1 MTIKIIVADAHPF
14 FIDGVCENLAE
25 SSQCQVIGRTT
36 NYEELVQLTKD
47 LQPDILLMDINLY
60 QFFDVDKL
68 LFIQELINKIDVIIL
83 SAIDEPGQ
91 VMEIVETGING
102 FVSKDE
108 NLEKLIEAIVTVHNG
123 KSWFSPRIMK
133 IIAGSIKQKSSLSQP
148 ELDEREIIILTLLS
162 QGFENKYIARK
173 LHLAERTIRYH
184 VGKIME
190 KLEVKI
196 RTEAVA
202 KALQLGLIQTD
213 KK

>member
-1 MTIKIIVADAHPF
+1 
-14 FIDGVCENLAE
+14 
-25 SSQCQVIGRTT
+25 
-36 NYEELVQLTKD
+36 
-47 LQPDILLMDINLY
+47 
-60 QFFDVDKL
+60 
-68 LFIQELINKIDVIIL
+68 VIIL